1 MRAVFVLAGVALAAA
16 IGVAGAGAGAGRD
29 AGALPPSAG
38 DPRTPAP
45 LAAAAAPAPSVVP
58 VGAEAAPK
66 APERADAAA
75 TWRMPDGSFM
85 APLNGAI
92 DPAPLAW
99 PPNVPWSPIVGR
111 EPGAAGLE
119 WYVHADGSRST
130 TEMKWRADLGRLDAV
145 TRLARPGPSAPAAPT
160 TPPAAAR

>member
-16 IGVAGAGAGAGRD
+16 IGVAGAGFGAGRD
-29 AGALPPSAG
+29 AGALPQSAG
-38 DPRTPAP
+38 GPGTAP
-45 LAAAAAPAPSVVP
+45 LAAAAPAPCVFP
-58 VGAEAAPK
+58 VAAEAAPK
-66 APERADAAA
+66 APERVDAAA
-75 TWRMPDGSFM
+75 TWRLPDGSCI

-111 EPGAAGLE
+111 ELGAAGVE

-130 TEMKWRADLGRLDAV
+130 TETKWRADLGRFDAV
-145 TRLARPGPSAPAAPT
+145 TRLARPGPSAPASPT
-160 TPPAAAR
+160 APPAAAR

>member
-1 MRAVFVLAGVALAAA
+1 MRAVYVLLGVALAAA
-16 IGVAGAGAGAGRD
+16 IGVAGAAGAGAGRD
-29 AGALPPSAG
+29 AGALPPPVDGPETSA
-38 DPRTPAP
+38 PRAVT
-45 LAAAAAPAPSVVP
+45 AAAPAPRAVP
-58 VGAEAAPK
+58 VAAEAATK
-66 APERADAAA
+66 APECVDVAA
-75 TWRMPDGSFM
+75 TWRLPDGSFV

-111 EPGAAGLE
+111 ELGAAGVE

-145 TRLARPGPSAPAAPT
+145 TRLARPGPTA
-160 TPPAAAR
+160 PPAAAR